1 MDSSIIFK
9 SENIDSSL
17 LEVIKK
23 KLPGK
28 KIEITVHTENDETF
42 FVAWSEKEKKFILQK
57 PEDIEDTAN
66 MAAFSFEEW
75 ENKLGDL
82 DK

>member
-1 MDSSIIFK
+1 MESSIIFK
-9 SENIDSSL
+9 SESIDSSL

-23 KLPGK
+23 KFPGR
-28 KIEITVHTENDETF
+28 KIEITVHTEDDETF
-42 FVAWSEKEKKFILQK
+42 FAAWSEKEKKFILQK
-57 PEDIEDTAN
+57 PDEIQDTAN